1 MVGLG
6 TVSCYMHGGF
16 DTSGFVSVMPTLV
29 LFQLCVDRFK
39 SLRSLTELKFSKTL
53 SFFDLQ
59 KSAGHLKQVN
69 FSLYI

>member
-1 MVGLG
+1 VVGLG

-16 DTSGFVSVMPTLV
+16 DTSGFASIMPTLV

-53 SFFDLQ
+53 LVDLQ
-59 KSAGHLKQVN
+59 QSAGHLKQVN